1 MRKTAVFL
9 ALMLAAG
16 SAFADTYAFGNRV
29 VGTGDSIGKLIQIA
43 GKPDLVTPLENQYG
57 AREGENWSYFRDGKT
72 IVFTIDNAGK
82 ILRIAE
88 SR

>member
-16 SAFADTYAFGNRV
+16 AAFADTYAFGNRV

>member
-1 MRKTAVFL
+1 MRKIAIFL

-16 SAFADTYAFGNRV
+16 TAFADTYAFGNRV
-29 VGTGDSIGKLIQIA
+29 VSSGDSIGRLVEIA

-57 AREGENWSYFRDGKT
+57 AREGENWTYFRDGKT
-72 IVFTIDNAGK
+72 IVFAINTSGK